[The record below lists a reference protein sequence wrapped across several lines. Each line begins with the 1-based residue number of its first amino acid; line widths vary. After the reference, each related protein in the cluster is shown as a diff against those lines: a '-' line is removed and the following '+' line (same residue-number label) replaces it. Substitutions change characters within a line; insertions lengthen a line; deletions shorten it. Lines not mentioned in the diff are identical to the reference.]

1 MPKRRS
7 YTIKEK
13 LAIIGENEEGVTGSG
28 FHALGIKLGVEPG
41 TVWEW
46 WKDRLKLPEASKD
59 RQITT
64 RTARRLGET
73 SKTDGREQLC
83 PAAPEWYIPYDERA
97 SLFTCLIHGL
107 GAARDDFI
115 ADLCDYM
122 ASLDDLGSLV
132 NATYL
137 DSIRN
142 GDTDPGEL
150 ELYSASKLHNW
161 NIKVKTVNTDGKV
174 VSTFVY
180 TVEIPDKIVEV
191 VRSGSFFAVKV
202 DGYLV

>member
-1 MPKRRS
+1 MDTAIAMPKRRS

-41 TVWEW
+41 TEVGDAAPSTVK
-46 WKDRLKLPEASKD
+46 WKSDYTPGFS
-59 RQITT
+59 T
-64 RTARRLGET
+64 ET

-180 TVEIPDKIVEV
+180 TVEIPEKIVEV
-191 VRSGSFFAVKV
+191 VRSGSFFVVKV